1 MGYGASDIGEGLKL
15 FTKRRVVWGVGIGL
29 LALVLMVLAVV
40 ALNVWF
46 PAHQHCMKQTTLSLR
61 TYAID
66 HDGRFPFHTNGFGD
80 AVVLL
85 LKEDL
90 CGPTMF
96 TAPGDDGS
104 LYKECMKT
112 GAHMPEERCTRAY
125 VQGLSES
132 NNPEIALVFDRYP
145 TRGGDHFRRPWGPLL
160 RDVGMLDGS
169 MVTVREEKWPEFRRR
184 QIDLLLAEGIS
195 RTQAE
200 KLYAPFK

>member
-1 MGYGASDIGEGLKL
+1 MKL
-15 FTKRRVVWGVGIGL
+15 LTKRRVVWGLGIGL
-29 LALVLMVLAVV
+29 PVLALMLFVILMSIL
-40 ALNVWF
+40 F
-46 PAHQHCMKQTTLSLR
+46 PAHEHCMKQTGLSLR

-90 CGPTMF
+90 CGPAMF

-125 VQGLSES
+125 VQGLSDT

-145 TRGGDHFRRPWGPLL
+145 TRGGDHFHRPWGPLQ

-169 MVTVREEKWPEFRRR
+169 MVTVREERWPEFRRR
-184 QIDLLLAEGIS
+184 QIELLVAEGIS

-200 KLYAPFK
+200 KLYATFK